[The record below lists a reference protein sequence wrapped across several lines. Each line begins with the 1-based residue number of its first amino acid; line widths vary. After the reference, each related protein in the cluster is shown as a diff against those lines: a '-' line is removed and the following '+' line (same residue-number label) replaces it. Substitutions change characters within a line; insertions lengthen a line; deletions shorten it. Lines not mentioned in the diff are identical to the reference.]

1 MDDKLKIAAVLLAG
15 YLLGRTKRMKLAL
28 AAAGALAVRELRSN
42 PDVLKAGTSVL
53 ASPAVKK
60 LTDELSGRLVEAGKT
75 AVVAAAAKRVDGLVS
90 NLEKRTGSPLA
101 PPGAEKDDADEPGES
116 PEPTE
121 EPADEG
127 VDEDLPAEEP
137 EEEPPGEEEESS
149 GDKKAAQK
157 APTRQRRSE
166 SSKTS
171 RSSRASGEGGSRQT
185 TSGGRGKKSAGTT
198 STRKSTGGSSTRK
211 PSSR

>member
-42 PDVLKAGTSVL
+42 PDLLKAGTSVL

-101 PPGAEKDDADEPGES
+101 PPGAEKDDADEPEES

-127 VDEDLPAEEP
+127 AEEDLSAEGTE
-137 EEEPPGEEEESS
+137 EEEPPGDEQEPRDDQEPGEEEE
-149 GDKKAAQK
+149 AARK
-157 APTRQRRSE
+157 PASRKPRSE
-166 SSKTS
+166 SSKTA
-171 RSSRASGEGGSRQT
+171 RSSRASSEGGSSRS
-185 TSGGRGKKSAGTT
+185 TSGARAKKPA
-198 STRKSTGGSSTRK
+198 GGSSTRK

>member
-28 AAAGALAVRELRSN
+28 TAAAALAVRELRTN
-42 PDVLKAGTSVL
+42 PDLLKAGNSVL
-53 ASPAVKK
+53 ASPTVKK

-90 NLEKRTGSPLA
+90 NLEKHTGAPLA
-101 PPGAEKDDADEPGES
+101 PRDAEEDDEPEES

-121 EPADEG
+121 APTDEG
-127 VDEDLPAEEP
+127 AEEDLPAEEAE
-137 EEEPPGEEEESS
+137 EEEPPGDEQEPSDDE
-149 GDKKAAQK
+149 KAAPK
-157 APTRQRRSE
+157 PTTRQRRSE
-166 SSKTS
+166 SNKTS

-198 STRKSTGGSSTRK
+198 STRKSAGGSSTRK

>member
-28 AAAGALAVRELRSN
+28 TAAAALAVRELRSN
-42 PDVLKAGTSVL
+42 PDLLKAGTSVL

-90 NLEKRTGSPLA
+90 NLEKRTGAPLA
-101 PPGAEKDDADEPGES
+101 SGEAGEAAPEES

-121 EPADEG
+121 EPTDEG
-127 VDEDLPAEEP
+127 TDEDLPAEEP

-149 GDKKAAQK
+149 GDEKAARK

-198 STRKSTGGSSTRK
+198 STRKSAGGSSTRK

>member
-101 PPGAEKDDADEPGES
+101 PPGAEKDDADEPEES

-121 EPADEG
+121 EPA
-127 VDEDLPAEEP
+127 DEDLPAEEP